1 MTSSAHESWR
11 LLVADDHTLF
21 RELVCRHL
29 ERIGHIVVAEAADG
43 EHAVRLCRQHQ
54 PDVVL
59 MDVAMPGLD
68 GIAAAR
74 EILRVDRR
82 QRILMVS
89 MHGDAVTVRYALGA
103 GARGFVSKDSG
114 IDELLAALASVMKG
128 DIAVSDDVRVTLAD
142 RRDDSS
148 SMGSLLTEREEEV
161 LTLLA
166 QGSTTPEIAT
176 RLFISQK
183 TVKNHL
189 AAIYDKLDVPDRTQ
203 AVVRAARLGIVRL
216 ERE

>member
-1 MTSSAHESWR
+1 MTTKSRDSWR

-21 RELVCRHL
+21 RELVSRHL
-29 ERIGHIVVAEAADG
+29 AELGHDVVAQASDG

-54 PDVVL
+54 PDMVL
-59 MDVAMPGLD
+59 MDVAMPILD
-68 GIAAAR
+68 GVAATR

-89 MHGDAVTVRYALGA
+89 MHSDPVTVRFALGA
-103 GARGFVSKDSG
+103 GARGFVSKESG
-114 IDELLAALASVMKG
+114 IDELLSALSSVMNG
-128 DIAVSDDVRVTLAD
+128 DIAVSDDVRATLGEP
-142 RRDDSS
+142 RDTTPI
-148 SMGSLLTEREEEV
+148 GTLLTEREEEV

-166 QGSTTPEIAT
+166 QGSSTPEIAT

>member
-1 MTSSAHESWR
+1 MASTNESWR

-21 RELVCRHL
+21 RELVSRHL
-29 ERIGHIVVAEAADG
+29 EQVGHTVVAQATDG

-68 GIAAAR
+68 GIAATR

-114 IDELLAALASVMKG
+114 IDELLSALASVMNG
-128 DIAVSDDVRVTLAD
+128 DIAVSSDVRTVLGD
-142 RRDDSS
+142 RGEASPT
-148 SMGSLLTEREEEV
+148 GPLLTEREEEV

-166 QGSTTPEIAT
+166 QGSSTPEIAA

>member
-1 MTSSAHESWR
+1 MVAPAQQSLR

-21 RELVCRHL
+21 RELLARHL
-29 ERIGHIVVAEAADG
+29 ASLGHTVVGQATDG
-43 EHAVRLCRQHQ
+43 EHAVRLCHQHQ

-59 MDVAMPGLD
+59 MDVAMPVLD
-68 GIAAAR
+68 GIAATR
-74 EILRVDRR
+74 DILRVDRR
-82 QRILMVS
+82 QRVVMVS
-89 MHGDAVTVRYALGA
+89 MHADAITVRLALAA
-103 GARGFVSKDSG
+103 GARGFVSKDSPM
-114 IDELLAALASVMKG
+114 DELSAALTSVMGG
-128 DIAVSDDVRVTLAD
+128 DIALSSDLDPIDGNRSESTTIE
-142 RRDDSS
+142 
-148 SMGSLLTEREEEV
+148 SLLTEREEEV

-166 QGSTTPEIAT
+166 RGTTTAEIAAQ
-176 RLFISQK
+176 LFISQK

>member
-1 MTSSAHESWR
+1 MTSTSHETWR

-21 RELVCRHL
+21 RELVSDHL
-29 ERIGHIVVAEAADG
+29 ERLGHVVVAQAADG
-43 EHAVRLCRQHQ
+43 EHAIRLCRQHQ

-68 GIAAAR
+68 GIAATR

-82 QRILMVS
+82 QKILMVS
-89 MHGDAVTVRYALGA
+89 MHGDAVTVRFALGA

-114 IDELLAALASVMKG
+114 IDELLTALASVMNG
-128 DIAVSDDVRVTLAD
+128 DIAVSADVRAD
-142 RRDDSS
+142 LDQRGDTPPL
-148 SMGSLLTEREEEV
+148 GSLLTEREEEV

-166 QGSTTPEIAT
+166 QGSSTPEIAA